1 MNSQSIH
8 RSVEQPWRDHI
19 VLCGL
24 GHVGFRILETLSALG
39 EDVVVITASTKPD
52 WLRRAE
58 HLSRLTIIADARSE
72 DILIEAGVSYARIIL
87 AVTNDDLTNIEITLD
102 AKRINPHIEVVMR
115 LLDEQLAES
124 IEHDLG
130 VRKVLNPPALA
141 APAIVAAALGDRVHR
156 TFRVEGCPVQI
167 ESLIIEKGSTL
178 DGLSLSDFATE
189 VKAIPIALKR
199 PGSDLEFHPPADS
212 MVEAGDEVLVTGEPG
227 ILSIGQSSD
236 NRTRSYRNPL
246 HRRGWWRPM
255 EIRPVALV
263 KNIWL
268 NSPAIL
274 RNVFVGLNILAILS
288 IITFH
293 LALKMNWVDSIYFVA
308 TIMSTVGFGD
318 VTLLHAS
325 PFLKLYGVFLMLS
338 GAALIAILFS
348 MITDFLVTSRVEHLL
363 GHRKTVLS
371 NHIIIAGLGRIGFRV
386 ASDLADMGEAV
397 LGIEKNA
404 DSEYVR
410 SLEDRIPVLIVEA
423 GLGNL
428 AEQLNAEKARTV
440 VIVTGDDLVNLRIA
454 QRVKKLNPKLRTVVR
469 LFDSTLAHK
478 IGKNLGVDRAINPAA
493 IAAETFVAAVL
504 MPNAL
509 QGFHIGNDL
518 IIMRWLPADDCA
530 ACANHKVMDLQRTGG
545 PVVILRKPA
554 DGKIMAAKPEDIIQK
569 GETVVVL
576 EKYQTSKAA
585 GITFANEDDYDEM

>member
-1 MNSQSIH
+1 MNSQSIP
-8 RSVEQPWRDHI
+8 RSIEQPWRDHI

-58 HLSRLTIIADARSE
+58 HLGRLTIIADARSE
-72 DILIEAGVSYARIIL
+72 DILIEAGVSSARIIL
-87 AVTNDDLTNIEITLD
+87 AVTNDDLTNIEIALD
-102 AKRINPHIEVVMR
+102 AKRINPKIEVVMR

-124 IEHDLG
+124 VERDLG
-130 VRKVLNPPALA
+130 VRKVLNPSALA

-156 TFRVEGCPVQI
+156 TFRVEGCRVQI
-167 ESLIIEKGSTL
+167 ESLIIEKGSSFA
-178 DGLSLSDFATE
+178 DLSLSDFATA

-199 PGSDLEFHPPADS
+199 PGSDLEFHPPAS
-212 MVEAGDEVLVTGEPG
+212 SVIEAGDEVLVTDEPG
-227 ILSIGQSSD
+227 MLNLGQPFE
-236 NRTRSYRNPL
+236 NRTRSDRPSS
-246 HRRGWWRPM
+246 HRRRWRRPM
-255 EIRPVALV
+255 DIRPVALV

-268 NSPAIL
+268 NSPVTL
-274 RNVFVGLNILAILS
+274 RNVFVGLNLLALLS

-293 LALKMNWVDSIYFVA
+293 LALRMNWVDSIYFVA

-318 VTLLHAS
+318 LALQHAS
-325 PFLKLYGVFLMLS
+325 PWLKLYGVFLMLS

-371 NHIIIAGLGRIGFRV
+371 EHIIIAGLGRIGFRV
-386 ASDLADMGEAV
+386 ANELADLGEAI

-410 SLEDRIPVLIVEA
+410 ALEGRIPVLVVEA

-428 AEQLNAEKARTV
+428 AEQLNAEKARAV
-440 VIVTGDDLVNLRIA
+440 VAVSGDDLVNLRIA
-454 QRVKKLNPKLRTVVR
+454 QRAKKLNPKLRTVVR
-469 LFDSTLAHK
+469 LFDSTLARK
-478 IGKNLGVDRAINPAA
+478 IGKSLGVDRAINPAA
-493 IAAETFVAAVL
+493 IAAETFVATVL
-504 MPNAL
+504 IPNAL
-509 QGFHIGNDL
+509 YGFHIGNDL

-530 ACANHKVMDLQRTGG
+530 ACVDQKVMELQRTGG
-545 PVVILRKPA
+545 PVVILRKTA
-554 DGKIMAAKPEDIIQK
+554 DGKIMAAKPEDVIQK
-569 GETVVVL
+569 GEAVVVL

-585 GITFANEDDYDEM
+585 GVTLTDEDDFDEM